1 VKAPE
6 GLRIARYVERMSRGE
21 GLSEERRAV
30 LEAEARRRLARQEA
44 ERNESRCDIV
54 LTNDGSIDELQAQVD
69 ALWPELKAAGR
80 VRA

>member
-1 VKAPE
+1 
-6 GLRIARYVERMSRGE
+6 M
-21 GLSEERRAV
+21 